1 MNINNSAWNKST
13 SIVERIKINEEFLTK
28 KEAQIKKEKEAQI
41 KKEKE
46 AKNIERELARLKA
59 HCILKAKQ
67 EDENRASYRKR
78 IPYEYREIW
87 DYCDT
92 RTYGKMYKD
101 FIIAA
106 FESNKLKLIDT
117 NVILYGSDAVIEEAK
132 KYQIKI

>member
-13 SIVERIKINEEFLTK
+13 SIVERIKINEEFLAK

-87 DYCDT
+87 AVT
-92 RTYGKMYKD
+92 
-101 FIIAA
+101 
-106 FESNKLKLIDT
+106 SNIKLDISL
-117 NVILYGSDAVIEEAK
+117 
-132 KYQIKI
+132 